1 MRSIVST
8 LATCATVAA
17 MIACESNGPAN
28 PTLQFARVSFS
39 QRAVD
44 VGVNE
49 QEQLTLS
56 TTEPGSSVTWQT
68 ADPTIATVT
77 SSGVV
82 SGRRIGSTM
91 VIAAAKKSSDT
102 ATIVVHT
109 PITSL
114 SFPYDLTTLSLG
126 KSAQLTFTAYDKSG
140 KLVQFA
146 PSSARWTSLSPG
158 IVSVSSAGVA
168 QGLSLGTATIRIDM
182 NGKTASTQVQVVQ
195 VPIAS
200 ITVTPTPTTLN
211 VGGKKQLQAVVKD
224 SAGNILTNRTVN
236 WTSSD
241 TAVADVTGTG
251 AVTATGT
258 GQATITAS
266 SEGQAA
272 TASVTTNPAVV
283 VSVGVALNFANI
295 QVGQTTQAV
304 ATARDS
310 AGNSISGRAVTW
322 STSNPAVAIV
332 SSQGLVTA
340 LGIGSSSIKATIDGV
355 TGSASLTVSTA
366 TVSAVSVTLGSSSIV
381 AGGTTQ
387 ATAVASD
394 ALGNAITGRS
404 VTWSTSN
411 SAVATVSNLG
421 LVTAVAGGTVSVT
434 ATVDGVQ
441 GSATLVVTAP
451 SVASVTVTVGSA
463 SLTAGQTTQAS
474 AVAKDA
480 SGNVMNLAV
489 TWSSDAPTVAS
500 VSSSGLVS
508 ALSSGNANIVAT
520 VSGKTGTGAV
530 SVQSSNTTSSG
541 GTSGSGTLATLPQVF
556 LTTDVASTPSAG
568 RTLRVAAGGSLQAA
582 LDSAVPGDRILVAAG
597 ARFNGNF
604 VIRPKTGGIA
614 NGWIT
619 VQSDGTIPGEGV
631 RAGPTSAAAFPKL
644 VSTTVLPALS
654 TAGPA
659 ARWRFIGLEFTN
671 DPALTTVNG
680 TVYLGASDAAQ
691 SSLSQVPTDLIFDRV
706 YIHGQTGTDDRK
718 CLTFNGARL
727 AVVDSYIS
735 ECHSAFDAQAVTAT
749 NGPGPLKIVNNYLEA
764 SGENIAFGGADPGIA
779 NLVPADIEIRH
790 NHFYKP
796 LAWRGKWL
804 AKNLL
809 ELKVGRRV
817 LIDGNVMEN
826 SWPDGQAGYA
836 FVLWSVNQQG
846 GCTACVTEHVTVQN
860 NIIKNASSAFQL
872 SGKYDQTL
880 SPVMN
885 HLTIRNNVMIGID
898 NSTVFSGTSRVFQ
911 MGGDA
916 IPQLTIEHNTG
927 FGPDATFVWDG
938 TVTYSDLTIRNNLT
952 GGGSYQIFTP
962 YGTGS
967 AAWSRVAGS
976 NSSFAGNIVALASD
990 WFNVIP
996 GNGYPQSMD
1005 AIGLAGGGTVAY
1017 SLSATVSQLMLSSS
1031 SPYKGQATD
1040 GTDPGANIS
1049 AVLTATSGV
1058 VIP

>member
-1 MRSIVST
+1 VSELGIVDAKRPGKTTILVRAGSVVDSAVVIVRPPVAIVS
-8 LATCATVAA
+8 LAADSIELGLGRVDRIQFLAFD
-17 MIACESNGPAN
+17 SNG
-28 PTLQFARVSFS
+28 TRIDSIGGETVS
-39 QRAVD
+39 
-44 VGVNE
+44 
-49 QEQLTLS
+49 
-56 TTEPGSSVTWQT
+56 WQT
-68 ADPTIATVT
+68 SAPSIAPID
-77 SSGVV
+77 SSG
-82 SGRRIGSTM
+82 
-91 VIAAAKKSSDT
+91 
-102 ATIVVHT
+102 
-109 PITSL
+109 SL
-114 SFPYDLTTLSLG
+114 S
-126 KSAQLTFTAYDKSG
+126 
-140 KLVQFA
+140 
-146 PSSARWTSLSPG
+146 
-158 IVSVSSAGVA
+158 
-168 QGLSLGTATIRIDM
+168 GTALGVTMLFLRVGDHSDSAFVKVVAIPVQRVDIA
-182 NGKTASTQVQVVQ
+182 GAETGSLTVGQSTQ
-195 VPIAS
+195 
-200 ITVTPTPTTLN
+200 LH
-211 VGGKKQLQAVVKD
+211 
-224 SAGNILTNRTVN
+224 
-236 WTSSD
+236 
-241 TAVADVTGTG
+241 
-251 AVTATGT
+251 
-258 GQATITAS
+258 
-266 SEGQAA
+266 
-272 TASVTTNPAVV
+272 
-283 VSVGVALNFANI
+283 
-295 QVGQTTQAV
+295 
-304 ATARDS
+304 ATARDQD
-310 AGNSISGRAVTW
+310 GRELANRLFSW
-322 STSNPAVAIV
+322 QSSNQGIVQVSPDGMIQAITPGVADI
-332 SSQGLVTA
+332 
-340 LGIGSSSIKATIDGV
+340 
-355 TGSASLTVSTA
+355 TVSTEGV
-366 TVSAVSVTLGSSSIV
+366 VSTTRVVALAYNGGQVSIGLPANIAVGDS
-381 AGGTTQ
+381 AQ
-387 ATAVASD
+387 ASAR
-394 ALGNAITGRS
+394 ITGAP
-404 VTWSTSN
+404 ST
-411 SAVATVSNLG
+411 API
-421 LVTAVAGGTVSVT
+421 TALWQS
-434 ATVDGVQ
+434 
-441 GSATLVVTAP
+441 LNP
-451 SVASVTVTVGSA
+451 SVASVSASGVVRGLSPGEARIRVTVLSTSA
-463 SLTAGQTTQAS
+463 EGSLTVRGT
-474 AVAKDA
+474 
-480 SGNVMNLAV
+480 
-489 TWSSDAPTVAS
+489 APTDSVTPKDSTPIPPTPAAGVA
-500 VSSSGLVS
+500 
-508 ALSSGNANIVAT
+508 
-520 VSGKTGTGAV
+520 
-530 SVQSSNTTSSG
+530 
-541 GTSGSGTLATLPQVF
+541 LPQVF
-556 LTTDVASTPSAG
+556 LATDVASTPSAG